1 MTTHRLATGESDEAG
16 SSAQRCDMWS
26 MEPCSWDQR
35 GDFAPRKPMVGERWS
50 GEAPSRPAARSMA
63 ESLFQDPPRAT
74 WRWPLVGQ
82 ELFRRNENFDCTS
95 ITLPRQISF

>member
-1 MTTHRLATGESDEAG
+1 
-16 SSAQRCDMWS
+16 
-26 MEPCSWDQR
+26 
-35 GDFAPRKPMVGERWS
+35 MVGERWS
-50 GEAPSRPAARSMA
+50 GEAPSRPAARRMA

-95 ITLPRQISF
+95 IALPRQISF